1 MSTNPRSIFWTV
13 SEVNIFRCLC
23 KHLSQYCKAMRK
35 GYFYNRPTWRQTSL
49 LLSRL
54 SQLQLK
60 CYYIARR
67 SRSPGAG
74 AALSTE
80 KVAYTGFLVGRVY
93 SLHSMYSVECLP
105 ASSMFSYL
113 FIGPV
118 SGINRC
124 SFIFLVSLEWPI
136 TRISTIT
143 NYQITELV
151 STAIKFSSFNENPN
165 YVFSNFYN

>member
-23 KHLSQYCKAMRK
+23 KHLSHYCKAMRK
-35 GYFYNRPTWRQTSL
+35 GCFYNRPTWRQTSL

-67 SRSPGAG
+67 SRSLVPGAG

-80 KVAYTGFLVGRVY
+80 KVVYSGFLVGRVY
-93 SLHSMYSVECLP
+93 SLHSMYSVESLP
-105 ASSMFSYL
+105 ATSMFSYP

-118 SGINRC
+118 SEINRC
-124 SFIFLVSLEWPI
+124 RFIFLVSLEWPI
-136 TRISTIT
+136 TAYSH
-143 NYQITELV
+143 
-151 STAIKFSSFNENPN
+151 
-165 YVFSNFYN
+165 

>member
-13 SEVNIFRCLC
+13 AEVNIFRCLC
-23 KHLSQYCKAMRK
+23 KHLSQYCKAVRK

-54 SQLQLK
+54 SQLQTKMLLH
-60 CYYIARR
+60 CQEVSFTRC
-67 SRSPGAG
+67 PGAG

-93 SLHSMYSVECLP
+93 SLHSMYKVECLP
-105 ASSMFSYL
+105 ATSMFSYL
-113 FIGPV
+113 CIGPV

-124 SFIFLVSLEWPI
+124 SFIFLESLEWPI
-136 TRISTIT
+136 TAYSH
-143 NYQITELV
+143 
-151 STAIKFSSFNENPN
+151 
-165 YVFSNFYN
+165 